1 MSSEA
6 QAPAARKATVKAPS
20 NIAFVKYWGARD
32 LARAIPENPS
42 ISMTLSVCCSRSTVS
57 WDPQGEGHEI
67 LWRGQTGF
75 EVAPPSFADRV
86 AAHLDRLKAWA
97 GVSGAFQVA
106 TENSFPSAAGLASSA
121 SGFAA
126 LTLAVL
132 GALGREV
139 SPAEQSAL
147 ARSSGSGSAAR
158 SVLGGYVVWPVGGG
172 EDGGENDSHAG
183 QLLPASHWD
192 LRDVIA
198 LVETSHKEVSS
209 LDGHRRAASS
219 PYFAQRQRDL
229 QGRFEKT
236 VRALR
241 ERDFGSFA
249 EVLEEEAIDLHVI
262 GMTSKPPIFY
272 WKPATLAVLEA
283 VRLLRRDGVEAAS
296 TMDAGANVHVICTP
310 EAEETVARRLA
321 ELPGVEGVLR
331 DRVGDGPE
339 TLAEHLL

>member
-1 MSSEA
+1 M
-6 QAPAARKATVKAPS
+6 KATVTAPS
-20 NIAFVKYWGARD
+20 NIAFIKYWGARD

-42 ISMTLSVCCSRSTVS
+42 ISMTLSACFSRCTVEHAPEAS
-57 WDPQGEGHEI
+57 RHEI
-67 LWRGQTGF
+67 LWRGQQGF

-86 AAHLDRLKAWA
+86 AAHLDRLRDWA
-97 GVSGAFQVA
+97 GVQGAFRVA

-121 SGFAA
+121 SGFSA

-139 SPAEQSAL
+139 SVAEQSAL

-172 EDGGENDSHAG
+172 LADSYAG

-209 LDGHRRAASS
+209 LDGHRRAHTS
-219 PYFAQRQRDL
+219 PYFEQRQKDL
-229 QGRFEKT
+229 PGRFERLR
-236 VRALR
+236 RALE
-241 ERDFGSFA
+241 ERDFPVFA
-249 EVLEEEAIDLHVI
+249 EVLEEEAIDLHCI

-283 VRLLRRDGVEAAS
+283 VRHLRRDGIAAAS
-296 TMDAGANVHVICTP
+296 TMDAGANVHVICTA
-310 EAEETVARRLA
+310 EAEASVCERLA
-321 ELPGVEGVLR
+321 RVPGVEAVMG
-331 DRVGDGPE
+331 DRVGEGPRYE
-339 TLAEHLL
+339 DEHFF